1 MRALSDQATLD
12 PYASPYA
19 LYPTP
24 VDINGVS
31 PRHLAKKLRPDSGDS
46 FGTPTSGN
54 ATAQLPPFPGFSAAP
69 LHGELFYPGAL
80 FLGMCNKF
88 FKLCSSH
95 GGHFASGDCI
105 SIQIIRLWD
114 SRRIGA

>member
-1 MRALSDQATLD
+1 MRALSDLATLD

-19 LYPTP
+19 LYTTP

-54 ATAQLPPFPGFSAAP
+54 ATAQLPPFPGFSVAP
-69 LHGELFYPGAL
+69 LHGGQLHPGAL
-80 FLGMCNKF
+80 SLGTCNKSF
-88 FKLCSSH
+88 NCCSSH
-95 GGHFASGDCI
+95 GGHPASGDGTF
-105 SIQIIRLWD
+105 IQSLRL
-114 SRRIGA
+114 

>member
-1 MRALSDQATLD
+1 MRALSDLATLD

-54 ATAQLPPFPGFSAAP
+54 ATAQLPPFPGFSVAP
-69 LHGELFYPGAL
+69 LHGGQLHPGAL
-80 FLGMCNKF
+80 SLGMCNKSF
-88 FKLCSSH
+88 NCCSSY
-95 GGHFASGDCI
+95 GGQSASGDGMFI
-105 SIQIIRLWD
+105 KSLRLWD
-114 SRRIGA
+114 SRKIGA